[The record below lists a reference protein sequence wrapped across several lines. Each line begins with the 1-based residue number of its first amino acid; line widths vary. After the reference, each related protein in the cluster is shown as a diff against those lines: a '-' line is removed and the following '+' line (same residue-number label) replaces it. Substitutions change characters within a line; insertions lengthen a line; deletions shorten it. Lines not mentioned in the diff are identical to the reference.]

1 MLDLELL
8 TIFKVVIGPLLLAAG
23 LVYGIIKY
31 RQRGATSKNLTEE
44 TTRDLY
50 RKGAQQE
57 RRQESAQ
64 QSAQESA
71 PSPPLAPSS
80 VDIQSESWKQQAT
93 NEKSRP

>member
-8 TIFKVVIGPLLLAAG
+8 TLLKVVIGPLLLAAG
-23 LVYGIIKY
+23 LIYGIIKY

-57 RRQESAQ
+57 RRQESAP
-64 QSAQESA
+64 ESA
-71 PSPPLAPSS
+71 PSPPLAPSPA
-80 VDIQSESWKQQAT
+80 DIQSKSWKQQAT

>member
-8 TIFKVVIGPLLLAAG
+8 TLLKVVIGPLLLAAG
-23 LVYGIIKY
+23 LGYGIIKY

-57 RRQESAQ
+57 RRRE
-64 QSAQESA
+64 SAQESA

-80 VDIQSESWKQQAT
+80 ADVQSESWKQQAT
-93 NEKSRP
+93 NEKPRP